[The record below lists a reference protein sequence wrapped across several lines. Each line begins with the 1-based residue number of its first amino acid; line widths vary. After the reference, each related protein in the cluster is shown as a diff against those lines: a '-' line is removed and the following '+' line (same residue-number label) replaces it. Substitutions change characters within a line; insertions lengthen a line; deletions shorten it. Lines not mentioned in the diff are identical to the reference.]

1 MSVFGDVDQNR
12 TGTSGIGN
20 DERFAD
26 GARDVLGARDD
37 YVVFCDRH
45 GDAGDVD
52 FLKSVGAEQL
62 AADLAGDADDGRGIE
77 HGRGD
82 SGDHVRCAG
91 AARCHGDAYAAGG
104 ARITIG
110 HVRSALFVAN
120 ENVVQLGFA
129 ERVVDGE
136 NRAAWISK
144 DMLNAELSKRFAE
157 DFCAGEFHRVLP
169 NCACAGLGATV

>member
-1 MSVFGDVDQNR
+1 MRVFGDVDQNR

-82 SGDHVRCAG
+82 AGDHVRCAG

-129 ERVVDGE
+129 KSVIDGK
-136 NRAAWISK
+136 NGAAGITE
-144 DMLNAELSKRFAE
+144 DMLNTQLGERFAE
-157 DFCAGEFHRVLP
+157 NFCAGELHSVLP
-169 NCACAGLGATV
+169 NCACRGFGAIV